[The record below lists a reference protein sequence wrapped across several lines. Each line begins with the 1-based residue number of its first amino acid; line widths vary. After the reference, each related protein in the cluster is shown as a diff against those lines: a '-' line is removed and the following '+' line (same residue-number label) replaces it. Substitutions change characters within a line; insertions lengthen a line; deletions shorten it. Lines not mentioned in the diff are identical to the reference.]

1 MQTVSFL
8 VVIAVFASLLIGA
21 AIEPA
26 EAAQKKPTLDA
37 AARRS
42 AIDGVLRC
50 LNEGYVFPDVAG
62 RWRRRS
68 ASARR
73 RRSTSGSR
81 TETNSPPR

>member
-50 LNEGYVFPDVAG
+50 LNEGYVFPDVA
-62 RWRRRS
+62 RKMEEAVRKR
-68 ASARR
+68 ASNPAR
-73 RRSTSGSR
+73 GAA
-81 TETNSPPR
+81 